1 MIDRGEGDVGVE
13 ELPQCLDGGAALGRL
28 DAAQAVQQVA
38 LPCLQVARAVAQ
50 RGGHIIGAA
59 DEQALADD
67 LGEEA
72 QHGETGSGLA
82 IDIAGDRAGVHMQL
96 GGGPG
101 FFPAR
106 GGEQPQKFLIEFF
119 HGDNL
124 LGHLVA

>member
-1 MIDRGEGDVGVE
+1 MIYGGEGGVSVE
-13 ELPQCLDGGAALGRL
+13 ELPEGLDGWAALGRL

-38 LPCLQVARAVAQ
+38 LPRLQVAWAVAQ

-72 QHGETGSGLA
+72 QHGEARSGLA
-82 IDIAGDRAGVHMQL
+82 IDIAGDRAGVHVQL

-101 FFPAR
+101 LFPAR
-106 GGEQPQKFLIEFF
+106 GGEQPQKFLIKFV

-124 LGHLVA
+124 LGHPVA